1 MKPDEVYEYA
11 KENIFKRK
19 IEEASVEEV
28 RKVLE
33 LAYNAEMPELVA
45 IPYFGLEEEVS
56 YTYEELVALCPMTGI
71 MDAYK
76 VTITYTP
83 NQYVCELKSLRFYFL
98 AYRNLPITHELLL
111 SKIWREFKEAV
122 KPKSLKIELEVAVRG
137 GVKTIIRKEWKEEV
151 K

>member
-19 IEEASVEEV
+19 IEEVSVEEV

-33 LAYNAEMPELVA
+33 LAYDAEMPELVA

-83 NQYVCELKSLRFYFL
+83 NQHVCELKSLRFYFL
-98 AYRNLPITHELLL
+98 AYRNLPITQ
-111 SKIWREFKEAV
+111 
-122 KPKSLKIELEVAVRG
+122 
-137 GVKTIIRKEWKEEV
+137 
-151 K
+151 